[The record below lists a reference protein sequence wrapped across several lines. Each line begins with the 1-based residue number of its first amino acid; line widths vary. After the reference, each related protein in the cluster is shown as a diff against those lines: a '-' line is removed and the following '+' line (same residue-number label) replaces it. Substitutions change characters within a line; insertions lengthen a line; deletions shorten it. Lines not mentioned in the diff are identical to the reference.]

1 MNCCSIIIRTKA
13 NYHLSSHRFIF
24 LTKCIEHK
32 QEIINIFSAVFSRQ
46 RETRIPIQISLLYW
60 HHIDQRPK
68 QPPNQQFLE
77 NRIQKEKESYSN
89 HPFSPLHL
97 LSNKLL
103 PTFQLQHNQ
112 DRFTTSPPLPNTT
125 ASESNPFPVDFP
137 WTPPL
142 TSATTQLSVLLLLNY
157 DHHNKA
163 YSSLHHSKPPY
174 QSLLGELE
182 FFTRNE

>member
-89 HPFSPLHL
+89 HPFSPHHL

-142 TSATTQLSVLLLLNY
+142 TSATTQSV
-157 DHHNKA
+157 
-163 YSSLHHSKPPY
+163 SLAFVELWPSQ
-174 QSLLGELE
+174 QSLLQLASQQTSLSIS
-182 FFTRNE
+182 TRRIRVLY

>member
-13 NYHLSSHRFIF
+13 NYHLSSHRIIF

-46 RETRIPIQISLLYW
+46 RETRISIQISLLYW

-142 TSATTQLSVLLLLNY
+142 TSATTQSVSFAFVELWP
-157 DHHNKA
+157 
-163 YSSLHHSKPPY
+163 SQ
-174 QSLLGELE
+174 QSLLQLASQQTSLSIS
-182 FFTRNE
+182 TRRIRVLY

>member
-103 PTFQLQHNQ
+103 PTFQLLHNQ

-142 TSATTQLSVLLLLNY
+142 TSATTKSVSFAFVELWP
-157 DHHNKA
+157 
-163 YSSLHHSKPPY
+163 SQ
-174 QSLLGELE
+174 QSLLQLASQQTSLSIS
-182 FFTRNE
+182 TRRIRVLY